1 MFALQSARGLGHAA
15 VMRILYGVV
24 GEGMGHA
31 IRSRVVL
38 DWLFA
43 QGHSVEI
50 MASSRAADF
59 LARRFPEV
67 HRIHGLHI
75 IYDEN
80 RVRKSRTLWSN
91 LREGVAALPAQLR
104 SYFELVRD
112 FAPEVVIS
120 DFESWVY
127 LYGKTHGLPV
137 ISIDNMQ
144 VLNRCKH
151 DGDLLRGIE
160 RQFRLQRAFVRAKLP
175 FCDQYLVTSFFY
187 PPVTGKRTTLVP
199 PVLRPEVVATP
210 ATPGEHLLVYQTSE
224 DHEALSGVLAGSGL
238 ECRIYGLRRDL
249 TEDHVEGNLCF
260 RPFDERRFIADLA
273 SARAVISG
281 GSFTVMS
288 ECVYLHK
295 PLLAVPVGG
304 QVEQVVNA
312 RYLQRAGYGQ
322 TADFIDADVLARFI
336 AAVPGCE
343 ERLARYAQDGNRVL
357 FDALARELEASVTR

>member
-1 MFALQSARGLGHAA
+1 
-15 VMRILYGVV
+15 MRILYGVV

-38 DWLFA
+38 DWLVA

-59 LARRFPEV
+59 LARRFAEV

-91 LREGVAALPAQLR
+91 VRRGVAALPAQIR
-104 SYFELVRD
+104 SYFELARD

-144 VLNRCKH
+144 VLNRCTH
-151 DGDLLRGIE
+151 APELLEGIE
-160 RQFRLQRAFVRAKLP
+160 REFRVQRAFVKAKLP
-175 FCDQYLVTSFFY
+175 FCDQYLVTSFFF
-187 PPVTGKRTTLVP
+187 PPIARKRTMLVP
-199 PVLRPEVVATP
+199 PVLRHEVIDTP
-210 ATPGEHLLVYQTSE
+210 STRGDHLLVYQTAE
-224 DHEALSGVLAGSGL
+224 DHDALGGVLAGSGL
-238 ECRIYGLRRDL
+238 ECRIYGLRRQL
-249 TEDHVEGNLCF
+249 KQEQIEGNLRF
-260 RPFDERRFIADLA
+260 RPFDERTFIADLA
-273 SARAVISG
+273 SARAVVSG

-295 PLLAVPVGG
+295 PLLAVPVRG

-312 RYLQRAGYGQ
+312 RYLRRCGYGE
-322 TADFIDADVLARFI
+322 TAARIDRDVLASFLSGISR
-336 AAVPGCE
+336 CE
-343 ERLARYAQDGNRVL
+343 ERLAGYVQEGNRVL
-357 FDALARELEASVTR
+357 FDALSRELTRVTGGHSS

>member
-1 MFALQSARGLGHAA
+1 
-15 VMRILYGVV
+15 MRILYGVV

-91 LREGVAALPAQLR
+91 LRDGVAALPAQIR
-104 SYFELVRD
+104 SYFELVHD
-112 FAPEVVIS
+112 FAPEVVIA

-127 LYGKTHGLPV
+127 LYAKTHGLPV

-151 DGDLLRGIE
+151 EPDVLEGI
-160 RQFRLQRAFVRAKLP
+160 RQQFHVQRAFVKAKLP
-175 FCDQYLVTSFFY
+175 FCDHYLVTSFFF
-187 PPVTGKRTTLVP
+187 PPVFRKRTTLVP
-199 PVLRPEVVATP
+199 PVLRPEVTGITP
-210 ATPGEHLLVYQTSE
+210 TRGDHLVVYQTSE
-224 DHEALSGVLAGSGL
+224 DHDALSEVLAQSGF
-238 ECRIYGLRRDL
+238 ECRIYGLRRNL
-249 TEDHVEGNLCF
+249 SEEQVEGNLRF
-260 RPFDERRFIADLA
+260 RPFDESTFIADLA
-273 SARAVISG
+273 SSRAVVSG

-288 ECVYLHK
+288 ECVYMHK
-295 PLLAVPVGG
+295 PLLAVPVNG

-312 RYLQRAGYGQ
+312 RYLEKLGYGQ
-322 TADFIDADVLARFI
+322 TADHIDGPVLSAFLR
-336 AAVPGCE
+336 AVPQCE
-343 ERLARYAQDGNRVL
+343 ERLASYKQDGNRVL
-357 FDALARELEASVTR
+357 FENLSRQLTRVTSGDAS

>member
-1 MFALQSARGLGHAA
+1 
-15 VMRILYGVV
+15 MRILYGVV

-43 QGHSVEI
+43 QGHTVEI

-80 RVRKSRTLWSN
+80 RVRKSRTLWAN
-91 LREGVAALPAQLR
+91 LRDGIAALPAQIR

-112 FAPEVVIS
+112 FRPDVVIS
-120 DFESWVY
+120 DFDSWVY
-127 LYGKTHGLPV
+127 LYAKTHGLPV

-144 VLNRCKH
+144 IINRCDH
-151 DGDLLRGIE
+151 DKRLLAGIE
-160 RQFRLQRAFVRAKLP
+160 RQFHVQRAFVKAKLP
-175 FCDQYLVTSFFY
+175 FCDQYLVTTFFF
-187 PPVTGKRTTLVP
+187 PPVLRKRTRLVP
-199 PVLRPEVVATP
+199 PVLRPEVIEQTATR
-210 ATPGEHLLVYQTSE
+210 GDHLLVYQTSE
-224 DHEALSGVLAGSGL
+224 DHEALSQVLAASGF
-238 ECRIYGLRRDL
+238 ECRIYGLRRNL
-249 TEDHVEGNLCF
+249 SEEQVEGNLRF
-260 RPFDERRFIADLA
+260 RPFDERAFIADLA

-295 PLLAVPVGG
+295 PLLAVPVSG
-304 QVEQVVNA
+304 QVEQVLNA
-312 RYLQRAGYGQ
+312 RYLQHLGYGQ
-322 TADFIDADVLARFI
+322 TADHIDAQVLARFL
-336 AAVPGCE
+336 AAVPSCE
-343 ERLARYAQDGNRVL
+343 ERLAHYSQDGNQAL
-357 FDALARELEASVTR
+357 FEALSGELQRIEN

>member
-1 MFALQSARGLGHAA
+1 
-15 VMRILYGVV
+15 MRILYGVV

-80 RVRKSRTLWSN
+80 RVRKSRTLWAN
-91 LREGVAALPAQLR
+91 LRDGIAALPAQIR

-112 FAPEVVIS
+112 FRPDVVIS
-120 DFESWVY
+120 DFDSWVY
-127 LYGKTHGLPV
+127 LYAKTHGLPV

-144 VLNRCKH
+144 IINRCRH
-151 DGDLLRGIE
+151 DKALLAGIE
-160 RQFRLQRAFVRAKLP
+160 RQFHVQRAFVKAKLP
-175 FCDQYLVTSFFY
+175 FCDHYFVTTFFF
-187 PPVTGKRTTLVP
+187 PPVLRKRTRLVP
-199 PVLRPEVVATP
+199 PVLRHEVIEQTATR
-210 ATPGEHLLVYQTSE
+210 GDHLLVYQTSE
-224 DHEALSGVLAGSGL
+224 DHEALSQVLAASGF
-238 ECRIYGLRRDL
+238 ECRIYGLRRNL
-249 TEDHVEGNLCF
+249 SEEQVEGNLRF
-260 RPFDERRFIADLA
+260 RPFDERAFIADLA

-295 PLLAVPVGG
+295 PLLAVPVSG
-304 QVEQVVNA
+304 QVEQVLNA
-312 RYLQRAGYGQ
+312 RYLQHLGYGQ
-322 TADFIDADVLARFI
+322 TADHIDAQVLAKFL
-336 AAVPGCE
+336 AAVPSCE
-343 ERLARYAQDGNRVL
+343 ERLAQYSQDGNQVL
-357 FDALARELEASVTR
+357 FAALSGELQRVTN